1 MDLMQALADH
11 LAVVAMTL
19 LLEWPLALAVVAIPL
34 CIALMQRRIGGW
46 TQRRRL
52 NAARWGFVVG
62 LAASVP
68 LAFAFV
74 GGGVGDLNYWL
85 DWVFLAIVGLGVG
98 GYVALVA
105 YLLAGRR
112 DVAAVQ
118 PG

>member
-1 MDLMQALADH
+1 MEAMADH

-19 LLEWPLALAVVAIPL
+19 LLEWPLALAVVAVPL
-34 CIALMQRRIGGW
+34 CIGLAQLRIGGW

-52 NAARWGFVVG
+52 NAARWGFVGGV
-62 LAASVP
+62 AAGVP

-85 DWVFLAIVGLGVG
+85 DWVFLTIVGLGAG

-112 DVAAVQ
+112 GSAVFQ
-118 PG
+118 PV